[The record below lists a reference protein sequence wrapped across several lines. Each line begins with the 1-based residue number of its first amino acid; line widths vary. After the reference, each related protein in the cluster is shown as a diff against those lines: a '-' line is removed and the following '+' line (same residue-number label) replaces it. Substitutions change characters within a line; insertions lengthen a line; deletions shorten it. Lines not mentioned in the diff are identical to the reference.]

1 METKKKTEEVNF
13 ENPLKDIVPIE
24 GFKAV
29 DFAVELSEKFYR
41 ETKGMTYAELQEYL
55 KERKTVQIA
64 K

>member
-1 METKKKTEEVNF
+1 METKKKTEKVDF
-13 ENPLKDIVPIE
+13 ASPLKDIVPIE

-41 ETKGMTYAELQEYL
+41 ETKGMTYAELQKYL

>member
-41 ETKGMTYAELQEYL
+41 ETKGMTYAELQKYL